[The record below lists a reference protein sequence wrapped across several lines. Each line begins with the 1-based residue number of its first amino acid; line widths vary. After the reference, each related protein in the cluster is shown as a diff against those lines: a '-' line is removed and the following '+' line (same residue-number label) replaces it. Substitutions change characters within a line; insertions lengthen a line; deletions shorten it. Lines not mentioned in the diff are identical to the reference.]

1 MHQDKIQDVYNKVR
15 LDCNLPDDYKFVLV
29 CRDSNT
35 VVNLLRVWDL
45 KNLDGA
51 NLILVR
57 VNPKPL
63 LSESGAEAK
72 FAISRASDLSD

>member
-1 MHQDKIQDVYNKVR
+1 M
-15 LDCNLPDDYKFVLV
+15 
-29 CRDSNT
+29 
-35 VVNLLRVWDL
+35 WDL
-45 KNLDGA
+45 KSLDGS